1 MWFVRLGRSF
11 PFAFVFFFR
20 EENWWR
26 WWWVLSRQ
34 TNLFRNNSFATI
46 VRIFLTL
53 LTLFSTTKKLFQ
65 KALLLLLLA
74 TVQSLNLVLR
84 PHFFRL
90 LFWNANLEI
99 KDFLW
104 HGTIWKTYKNEIKR
118 LVYKVF
124 SSIFFNFLLKTNRS
138 TLPERLSFF
147 SSINVL
153 FVLQFNFTAFFGP
166 HPECPPPLFC
176 LFC

>member
-11 PFAFVFFFR
+11 PFAFVFFSVKRIGGDGGGSFR
-20 EENWWR
+20 DKRIYLETT
-26 WWWVLSRQ
+26 LSQ
-34 TNLFRNNSFATI
+34 QSYASFS
-46 VRIFLTL
+46 R
-53 LTLFSTTKKLFQ
+53 FSLCFPLQKKLFQ

>member
-1 MWFVRLGRSF
+1 MWFVRLGLSF

-46 VRIFLTL
+46 VRTFLTL

-147 SSINVL
+147 
-153 FVLQFNFTAFFGP
+153 F
-166 HPECPPPLFC
+166 
-176 LFC
+176 